1 MGFDIFSLDTTD
13 LYTFL
18 KILKNK
24 HIAIYHLEYQEDHT
38 YTFLCTW
45 RARRELLSLEG
56 VKRIGSTGVLFFI
69 LSFISKKQRL
79 FGLTLA
85 VIFFLLLQQSVWRVN
100 IEGSRES
107 VNQSLEE
114 NLYQYNLHL
123 GSKLKTSQELEEI
136 QKQIL
141 KDYEQSIDWLNLY
154 LDGHTYQI
162 TYTPKVKEEVKKANY
177 SLFVA
182 SDDAIVD
189 RIEVSKGNVLVQ
201 KNQHVKKGDVLIS
214 NEIIATNDEVK
225 LIETEGKI
233 YGYIYKTYE
242 ARMDADD
249 SAEGFALLHLK
260 LLEAASKEIGE
271 DGRIDKENVLHYEA
285 KEGTI
290 SLKVQFTLYK
300 NIAQKEILNEQ

>member
-1 MGFDIFSLDTTD
+1 M
-13 LYTFL
+13 
-18 KILKNK
+18 
-24 HIAIYHLEYQEDHT
+24 
-38 YTFLCTW
+38 
-45 RARRELLSLEG
+45 
-56 VKRIGSTGVLFFI
+56 
-69 LSFISKKQRL
+69 
-79 FGLTLA
+79 
-85 VIFFLLLQQSVWRVN
+85 
-100 IEGSRES
+100 
-107 VNQSLEE
+107 
-114 NLYQYNLHL
+114 
-123 GSKLKTSQELEEI
+123 
-136 QKQIL
+136 
-141 KDYEQSIDWLNLY
+141 NLY
-154 LDGHTYQI
+154 LDGNTYQI

-214 NEIIATNDEVK
+214 NEII
-225 LIETEGKI
+225 ETEGKI

-242 ARMDADD
+242 ARMEADD